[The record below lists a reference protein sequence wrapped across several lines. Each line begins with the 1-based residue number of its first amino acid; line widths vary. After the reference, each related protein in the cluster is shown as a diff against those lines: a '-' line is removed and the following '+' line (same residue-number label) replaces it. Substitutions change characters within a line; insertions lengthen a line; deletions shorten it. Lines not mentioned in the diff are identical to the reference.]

1 MNVHPIIA
9 ALRKHKTG
17 TVLIVLQIALTLAI
31 ICNALFVVG
40 ERLEKVHRVTG
51 IDEQDILFVSTSHAG
66 LNTSTDSD
74 KARIDADVQSD
85 LQALRRLPDVADAYE
100 TETLSLSNNNWVLGL
115 KKTADGRDGVPGNI
129 VFSDEHAIPTLG
141 VKLIAGRNFNPDE
154 VTPHTLLGVVE
165 PPAVI
170 ITKHIAHE
178 LFPDGDA
185 LGKQVYMVGGA
196 TKPSTIIGIVDKMES
211 AASDT
216 NSESQAWN
224 CILLPFHMTES
235 QRFYVIRAKPGRL
248 EAAARSVPAALYAQD
263 PLRVIPDGSGEDAGM
278 RTFAQIREQA
288 YKGDVALA
296 QLMIVISL
304 ILLAV
309 TAAGIVGLTSFWV
322 GQRRR
327 QIGVRRALGATR
339 HNILHYFLIENA
351 LISTCGVVL
360 GAGLAIGFNLWMV
373 TEFEM
378 HRLPVLYVLC
388 GVILLLI
395 LGQTAVLG
403 PAIRASS
410 VAPIEATRSA

>member
-1 MNVHPIIA
+1 MNVHPVIA

-17 TVLIVLQIALTLAI
+17 TVLIALQIALTLAI
-31 ICNALFVVG
+31 VCNAFFVVG

-51 IDEQDILFVSTSHAG
+51 IDERDILFVSTSHAG
-66 LNTSTDSD
+66 LSTSTDSD

-85 LQALRRLPDVADAYE
+85 LQALRKLPDVADAYE
-100 TETLSLSNNNWVLGL
+100 TETLSLSNNNWGLGL
-115 KKTADGRDGVPGNI
+115 KKTADARGGVPGNI

-141 VKLIAGRNFNPDE
+141 VKLIAGRNFNSDE

-170 ITKHIAHE
+170 LTKHMADE
-178 LFPDGDA
+178 LFRAGDA

-211 AASDT
+211 ASSQT
-216 NSESQAWN
+216 NSDSIAWN

-235 QRFYVIRAKPGRL
+235 QRFYVVRAKPGRL
-248 EAAARSVPAALYAQD
+248 EAAAKSVPAALYAQD
-263 PLRVIPDGSGEDAGM
+263 PLRVIPDGPGENAGV

-296 QLMIVISL
+296 QLMIAISM

-322 GQRRR
+322 GQRHR

-339 HNILHYFLIENA
+339 HDILQYFLVENA
-351 LISTCGVVL
+351 LISIGGVVL
-360 GAGLAIGFNLWMV
+360 GAALAIGFNLWMV

-378 HRLPVLYVLC
+378 HRLPVTYVLC
-388 GVILLLI
+388 GVVLLLL